1 MCAVLRALKGPRDR
15 ICPSAVGCL
24 HPTNHCTPVRSFFSR
39 LQIYQARLRGPS
51 KQLGGDDP
59 VDVRR
64 ADGEGVRCRRGTVE
78 YFCYGVAGFS
88 SRVSAAGAA
97 EYFLVF
103 LLVPTPPKGGNLLF
117 RGNNVLQT
125 HHRLLPARLR
135 SIVTKLQITR
145 AQGAVVQPRWFLS
158 YVTLAFQP
166 PRAFSS
172 LCVFP
177 CGVSSWCASFF
188 P

>member
-1 MCAVLRALKGPRDR
+1 M
-15 ICPSAVGCL
+15 
-24 HPTNHCTPVRSFFSR
+24 
-39 LQIYQARLRGPS
+39 
-51 KQLGGDDP
+51 
-59 VDVRR
+59 DVRR

-103 LLVPTPPKGGNLLF
+103 LLVPTPPKGGDLLF

-125 HHRLLPARLR
+125 HRRLYLLDYVAL
-135 SIVTKLQITR
+135 SQKLQITR
-145 AQGAVVQPRWFLS
+145 AQGAIVQPRWFLS

-177 CGVSSWCASFF
+177 AVYLLGALVYFHRSMPPPIDSCPG
-188 P
+188 PGTHK